1 MTGCRVGLTS
11 PPAGFPLLIGAVCEN
26 LSVGVVM
33 IKPLMLKSRLYEKLQ
48 KYKIG
53 FWCAHDFRV
62 FGTHE
67 DGGRPSGA
75 DAYDF

>member
-53 FWCAHDFRV
+53 FWYF
-62 FGTHE
+62 
-67 DGGRPSGA
+67 
-75 DAYDF
+75 